1 MSDFQ
6 ARYGPTAVITGAARG
21 IGAGYAHRLAGLG
34 FHLVLTDINAEGLE
48 QTAAALR
55 DGARVR
61 VDTLALDMTDR
72 EAIPRLDE
80 FTSGHEVGLAIC
92 NHLRPGDRGRFV
104 DADLARVHKQIDANI
119 RAYADFAHAYGN
131 RMRTQGRGGL
141 MLMSSLTGVPGSPF
155 ATLYG
160 ASKAFVLALG
170 RAMAYELQGNGV
182 DVLTIVPSSVNT
194 ETYQESESEQSK
206 LFPPMEVDDFVEQV
220 FASLGKRWVVVPGR
234 RNALTADVLG
244 RVLPHRTATTVMG
257 RNMEKLLGTS

>member
-1 MSDFQ
+1 
-6 ARYGPTAVITGAARG
+6 
-21 IGAGYAHRLAGLG
+21 
-34 FHLVLTDINAEGLE
+34 
-48 QTAAALR
+48 
-55 DGARVR
+55 
-61 VDTLALDMTDR
+61 
-72 EAIPRLDE
+72 
-80 FTSGHEVGLAIC
+80 
-92 NHLRPGDRGRFV
+92 
-104 DADLARVHKQIDANI
+104 
-119 RAYADFAHAYGN
+119 
-131 RMRTQGRGGL
+131 

-194 ETYQESESEQSK
+194 ETYQQSESERSK
-206 LFPPMEVDDFVEQV
+206 LFPPMEVDDFVDQV

-244 RVLPHRTATTVMG
+244 RVLPHRAATTVMG